1 VKSKFICSLAALPL
15 AFATVT
21 AAGSSAQA
29 MTFGGIQNGSTLGL
43 TGTVFLPDFQ
53 TISFCPDSLT
63 GLGCAAPVDQFFPG
77 TNVADALVANAGNT
91 GSFVAYNN
99 PNAVPGVTNTSNA
112 NYIAKVRSL
121 TLGNTKQFNRFLQ
134 IAAVLPNDP
143 PGRPLEDKTMPLLN
157 FNLTSLEIGP
167 VEDAGNFIRFTVS
180 GDGLFRTWEDKGA
193 VFETA
198 GEFDFTAQF
207 PKDVFEDIF
216 GDVNGDG
223 NIDSS
228 RSSTFSVALRA
239 VGSPVKVPEPM
250 TLGGAAVA
258 VGALGWMK
266 RKRDSQKQQAV

>member
-1 VKSKFICSLAALPL
+1 VKSKLICSLAALPL

-21 AAGSSAQA
+21 AASGSAQA
-29 MTFGGIQNGSTLGL
+29 ITFGGIKNGSTLGL

-77 TNVADALVANAGNT
+77 TNVADALVANSGNT

-99 PNAVPGVTNTSNA
+99 PNAVPGVTNTNNA

-121 TLGNTKQFNRFLQ
+121 ELGNTKQFNRFLQ
-134 IAAVLPNDP
+134 IAAVNPNDP
-143 PGRPLEDKTMPLLN
+143 PGRPLEDKAIPLLN
-157 FNLTSLEIGP
+157 FNLTSLNIGP

-180 GDGLFRTWEDKGA
+180 GDGYFLTWEDKGA
-193 VFETA
+193 IFKTL

-223 NIDSS
+223 EIDSS

-239 VGSPVKVPEPM
+239 VGNPIQVPEPITM
-250 TLGGAAVA
+250 GGAAVTA
-258 VGALGWMK
+258 GALTWLK
-266 RKRDSQKQQAV
+266 RKRDGQRQQAV